1 MKNILITGAEG
12 FIGSHLTELLVRHGY
27 NVKSFVFYNSF
38 NSYGWLENSEKKIID
53 SLEII
58 TGDIRDYGLIEEVS
72 KNVDC
77 IINLAALIGIPY
89 SYKSP
94 ESYLQT
100 NTIGAMNIFQAA
112 KKNNVEKII
121 HTSTSEV
128 YGTPKKTPIKE
139 NFLINAQ
146 SPYAAS
152 KIAAD
157 QVALSFYK
165 SFNLPIT
172 ILRPFNTYG
181 PRQSARAIIPTVITQ
196 NLKSKNLKLGNLNPT
211 REFNY
216 VEDTIQAFRLA
227 IKNKEC
233 VGEIINIGNGFDIS
247 IKKLVLMTN
256 KLMNKKNKIIIEK
269 KRKRV
274 DASEVMKLKSCNKK
288 AIKILK
294 WKPKYSGVKGLENG
308 LKKTIEWFS
317 NEENLKF
324 YKFNKYNI

>member
-12 FIGSHLTELLVRHGY
+12 FIRSHLTELLVRRGY

-94 ESYLQT
+94 DSYLQT

-112 KKNNVEKII
+112 KKNNIEKII

-139 NFLINAQ
+139 SFLINAQ

-157 QVALSFYK
+157 QIALSFYK
-165 SFNLPIT
+165 SYNLPIT

-181 PRQSARAIIPTVITQ
+181 PRQSARAIIPTIITQ
-196 NLKSKNLKLGNLNPT
+196 NLKSKNLKLGNLDPT

-216 VEDTIQAFRLA
+216 VEDTIEAFRLA
-227 IKNKEC
+227 ISNKKC
-233 VGEIINIGNGFDIS
+233 VGEIINVGNGFDIS

-269 KRKRV
+269 IRKRV
-274 DASEVMKLKSCNKK
+274 VASEVMKLKSCNKK

-294 WKPKYSGVKGLENG
+294 WTPKYSGIKGLENG

-317 NEENLKF
+317 DKENLKF
-324 YKFNKYNI
+324 YKFKKYNI